1 MNFRKLSTGLI
12 FLTSLAAG
20 SSQATVLIDV
30 SSTSVFNSSHG
41 TGNYTTGIEFTVAQ
55 NVTVDGLGWLD
66 AEGNGLAGSHTV
78 GLWNASGTLLASVLV
93 DNSSAK
99 VLSAQGKAMWYITEM
114 DDIVLTAGK
123 YRVGGT
129 ILTDPTTYALNPIG
143 NGVSL
148 TDGYVRSNLNMG
160 FSNPNLSYGDSYL
173 HATVSSHQFD
183 PRSDVP
189 EPPSLALAGLAI
201 GALAVRR
208 RAERRG

>member
-1 MNFRKLSTGLI
+1 MNFRKLSTALI
-12 FLTSLAAG
+12 LAFLAAG
-20 SSQATVLIDV
+20 SAQATVLIDV
-30 SSTSVFNSSHG
+30 SKTSVFNSAHG
-41 TGNYTTGIEFTVAQ
+41 TGNYTTGLEFTVTQ

-66 AEGNGLAGSHTV
+66 AEGNGLVGPHTV

-93 DNSSAK
+93 NNSSTK
-99 VLSAQGKAMWYITEM
+99 VLSAQGKATWYITEM
-114 DDIVLTAGK
+114 DDLVLTAGK

-129 ILTDPTTYALNPIG
+129 IATDPTTYALNPIG
-143 NGVSL
+143 NGVSV
-148 TDGYVRSNLNMG
+148 TDGYVRSDLNKG

-189 EPPSLALAGLAI
+189 EPPSLALIGLAI

-208 RAERRG
+208 RAG